1 MYIQVEKS
9 FFFEMKRDV
18 RMSCHE
24 KEREQKDAHTK
35 TRKSLITHPYIFV
48 FVVLLFV
55 GTVND
60 VMCTGN
66 FT

>member
-1 MYIQVEKS
+1 
-9 FFFEMKRDV
+9 MKRDV